1 MILAGEPG
9 SGRFPSKDRK
19 APNTRKYKYL
29 LGGDQVVAVESTFR
43 GELGQSVVLV
53 SEGVNRGVEVEG
65 VQMWTILFKLL
76 VEKGRKEFS
85 Q

>member
-1 MILAGEPG
+1 M
-9 SGRFPSKDRK
+9 
-19 APNTRKYKYL
+19 
-29 LGGDQVVAVESTFR
+29 ESTFR